1 MTIKAFIFDLDGTIL
16 HTLPDLAVAAN
27 EALRQMGLPTRS
39 YEEIQSFMGDGGA
52 RMIGRAVPP
61 GTPDDLRWQV
71 FDRWRAIYIASDYAN
86 TTPFPGVVDAL
97 RELRERG
104 VKTGVL
110 SNKFDEGTRVLTQ
123 RFFPGLFDAVRGDKP
138 PAPRKP
144 DPTTLLEMLEQ
155 LGARPEDAA
164 YVGDSLVD
172 VQVAHNA
179 GVLAVGV
186 SWGYDA
192 VSPLPIEQLDA
203 YIHDPLELQN
213 L

>member
-123 RFFPGLFDAVRGDKP
+123 RFFPGLFDAVRDDKP

>member
-1 MTIKAFIFDLDGTIL
+1 MTIKAFVFDLDGTIL

-71 FDRWRAIYIASDYAN
+71 FDRWRTIYIGSDYAN
-86 TTPFPGVVDAL
+86 TAPFPGVVEAL
-97 RELRERG
+97 RELRERE